1 MNNPLR
7 KAISGFLASMEPIR
21 DKNCIE
27 CNKNNKNAIP
37 FINSP
42 VSIAQD
48 ISKLDSPRIIRQ
60 LEYWMA
66 ALLNDGGGYLKLRAT
81 VAQI

>member
-7 KAISGFLASMEPIR
+7 KAISGFLASMGPIR

-42 VSIAQD
+42 VSIA
-48 ISKLDSPRIIRQ
+48 
-60 LEYWMA
+60 
-66 ALLNDGGGYLKLRAT
+66 
-81 VAQI
+81 